1 MKSSIQLANRFREVI
16 LNGKWIANTN
26 VQDQLSDVTLEQA
39 MTQIADLNTLTQLTF
54 HLNYYISGVLNVFEG
69 GDLEIRDKFSFDLPK
84 MNSEQEW
91 NDLKADLFSNAE
103 KFANH
108 VEHMSEEKLNAEFVN
123 TDYGDFRRNIEGM
136 IEHSYYHLGQIVL
149 LKKMIAQLYGKQER

>member
-1 MKSSIQLANRFREVI
+1 MASNKQLAKRFREVT

-26 VQDQLSDVTLEQA
+26 LHDQLRDITLEQA
-39 MTQIADLNTLTQLTF
+39 LTQIADLNTMAQLTF
-54 HLNYYISGVLNVFEG
+54 HLNYYISGVLNVLEG
-69 GDLEIRDKFSFDLPK
+69 GKLEIRDKFSFDLPK

-91 NDLKADLFSNAE
+91 NALKADLFSNSE
-103 KFANH
+103 KFA
-108 VEHMSEEKLNAEFVN
+108 EHIELLSEEKLNADFVK

-149 LKKMIAQLYGKQER
+149 LKKMVAQLYGKQ

>member
-39 MTQIADLNTLTQLTF
+39 VTQIANLNTIAQLTF
-54 HLNYYISGVLNVFEG
+54 HLNYYISGVLNVLEG
-69 GDLEIRDKFSFDLPK
+69 GELEIRDKFSFDLPK
-84 MNSEQEW
+84 INSEQEW
-91 NDLKADLFSNAE
+91 NALKADLFSNAE

-108 VEHMSEEKLNAEFVN
+108 IEQMTEERLNSEFVKK
-123 TDYGDFRRNIEGM
+123 DYGDFRRNIEGM
-136 IEHSYYHLGQIVL
+136 IEHSYYHLGQIVVL
-149 LKKMIAQLYGKQER
+149 RKMIDQ

>member
-1 MKSSIQLANRFREVI
+1 MSSIQLANRFREVI

-26 VQDQLSDVTLEQA
+26 VQDQLRNVSLEQA
-39 MTQIADLNTLTQLTF
+39 VTEIANLNTIAKLTF

-91 NDLKADLFSNAE
+91 SDLTTNLFSNAE

-149 LKKMIAQLYGKQER
+149 LRKMLDQ